1 MSGDGP
7 VQIYTDGASR
17 GNPGNAA
24 WAYLFIRG
32 GSVIGRDTGFIGT
45 STNNQAEYHAVIKA
59 LEAASAAGYFDVSLY
74 SDSELVIRQARGEY
88 RVKAPSLVPLLGRVR
103 ELERTFHSISFHAI
117 PRGNSSII
125 IADRMCNETLDA
137 HGRSRGHSRKTGE
150 VPPTHFSLIPIG
162 RMRTPFRARGD
173 APRQGRET
181 RAIGEIHIDEA
192 YAPGLDG
199 IEACRHLIV
208 LAWFDRSD
216 RAALTA
222 TPPGTGVSRGVFSTR
237 SPDRPNPVGIELVE
251 LIERR
256 GNVLKVRGVD
266 ALDGTPVIDIK
277 PYSSGIDSTGSG

>member
-1 MSGDGP
+1 MSDGP

-17 GNPGNAA
+17 GNPGKAA

-32 GSVIGRDTGFIGT
+32 GSVIGRDTGFIGI

-59 LEAASAAGYFDVSLY
+59 LEAAAAAGYSIVSLY
-74 SDSELVIRQARGEY
+74 SDSELVIRQVRGEY
-88 RVKAPSLVPLLGRVR
+88 RVKAPSLIPLLGRVR
-103 ELERTFHSISFHAI
+103 ELERRFRSISFHAV
-117 PRGNSSII
+117 PRKDSSIAL
-125 IADRMCNETLDA
+125 ADRMCNETLDA
-137 HGRSRGHSRKTGE
+137 HGQSRGNPRGANNA
-150 VPPTHFSLIPIG
+150 PPPSFSLIPIG

-173 APRQGRET
+173 APRQGRNAGT
-181 RAIGEIHIDEA
+181 IGEIHIDEA
-192 YAPGLDG
+192 YAHGLEG
-199 IEACRHLIV
+199 IEACRYLIV

-216 RAALTA
+216 RRALTA

-277 PYSSGIDSTGSG
+277 PYSPGIDSTGSG